1 MSVFSEGS
9 QPKKTVLKLT
19 LNEGLKNLFFKNIGK
34 KILALAIAVVLW
46 SMANIEHDIEKSVS
60 VNVNYQNLPSGLIIV
75 NKPPERLNI
84 RVRGPRSQVAFFS
97 PRDLT
102 FTLNLANAAP
112 GVSKFEVQTDQ
123 IKIPRGVQVTGIT
136 PAEIKIDIDQVIEKM
151 VNVRPVIEGHPDTG
165 YELVGVPVALPS
177 KVKIKGPRSIVSQI
191 NSIPTDSISIMGVK
205 SKFTIQV
212 PLKSPQP
219 LVELINNEIVR
230 VTVDIREQTVEKQFD
245 DIDIEFVNF
254 DGRDFKPL
262 GPLKAELEFEGPYSI
277 IRDLNSDD
285 IRVFVDG
292 SNIKDSKQLT
302 RLQVNVIYPYKDS
315 ITLKKKIP
323 PTVEVKLN

>member
-1 MSVFSEGS
+1 
-9 QPKKTVLKLT
+9 VLKQT
-19 LNEGLKNLFFKNIGK
+19 LNEGLKNLFFKNVGK
-34 KILALAIAVVLW
+34 KILALTIAVVLW
-46 SMANIEHDIEKSVS
+46 SMANVEHDIEKSIS
-60 VNVNYQNLPSGLIIV
+60 INVNYQNLPPGLIIV

-97 PRDLT
+97 PSNLA
-102 FTLNLANAAP
+102 FTLDLANAAP

-123 IKIPRGVQVTGIT
+123 IKIPRGAQVTGVA
-136 PAEIKIDIDQVIEKM
+136 PAELRIDIDQIIEKT
-151 VNVRPVIEGHPDTG
+151 VDVRPMIEGAPDTG
-165 YELVGVPVALPS
+165 YEVVGVPVAIPS
-177 KVKIKGPRSIVSQI
+177 RIKIRGPKTIVSQV
-191 NSIPTDSISIMGVK
+191 NSIPTDSISIIGVK

-212 PLKSPQP
+212 PLKPTQP
-219 LVELINNEIVR
+219 LIDLINNEIVR

-254 DGRDFKPL
+254 DGRDFKAL

-292 SNIKDSKQLT
+292 SNIKNLKELT
-302 RLQVNVIYPYKDS
+302 RLPVNVTYPHKDS

-323 PTVEVKLN
+323 PTVEVKSN